1 MALKELIV
9 QEIKILEIV
18 YHTKVAVSGRSNS
31 GFSKDEAMSC
41 WMGIMAS
48 CTLGDIPF

>member
-1 MALKELIV
+1 MALKELIL
-9 QEIKILEIV
+9 QEIKIFEIV
-18 YHTKVAVSGRSNS
+18 YNSKVAVCGCSNS

-48 CTLGDIPF
+48 CTSSDIPF